1 MHNRRLMVK
10 HCNLARALAC
20 SLLLVTLAASL
31 TTPVMAQED
40 NSIEAPRELGGHLF
54 IPSTIVPDPFVSTTV
69 STTTGF
75 GMAVN
80 LDVPILNLDGEQV
93 GSLSGNIGVILLEF
107 KYQYAINRRF
117 AVRGGISGG
126 SRVGTTAVS
135 ILSEGVSAIY
145 GYELGGTASLFR
157 KSNWQLSATVDVR
170 GNTLFGVSPLDFV
183 RAVVQSIADG
193 DSTDALEAGEDSLLT
208 EGNNV
213 RVLGGV
219 RAAYTPATWVGIIG
233 YVEAGMGDKFLES
246 DSNTSVLN
254 GGAAVSFD
262 LNPLT
267 HFPMGFLGT
276 YRHES
281 LSERGED
288 LGGSSQAFGLGIF
301 YTGREF
307 FSIGIENTWQ
317 RIDQLTTDEDI
328 DAVQGRIVLRYDFN

>member
-1 MHNRRLMVK
+1 MRNRMMNHR
-10 HCNLARALAC
+10 NLARALA
-20 SLLLVTLAASL
+20 SSWLLVILATSL
-31 TTPVMAQED
+31 STQVVAQE
-40 NSIEAPRELGGHLF
+40 NNPTEAPRELGGHLF

-69 STTTGF
+69 SSTTGF

-107 KYQYAINRRF
+107 KYQHAINRRF

-126 SRVGTTAVS
+126 SRVGTTAIS

-145 GYELGGTASLFR
+145 GYEVGGTASLMR
-157 KSNWQLSATVDVR
+157 KRNWQLSATVDVR
-170 GNTLFGVSPLDFV
+170 GNTLYGVSPLDFV
-183 RAVVQSIADG
+183 RAVVHSIADG
-193 DSTDALEAGEDSLLT
+193 DSTDAVEAGADSLLSQ
-208 EGNNV
+208 GSNV

-219 RAAYTPATWVGIIG
+219 RAAYTPAQWIGFIG
-233 YVEAGMGDKFLES
+233 YVEAGMGDKFFES
-246 DSNTSVLN
+246 ESNTSVVN

-267 HFPMGFLGT
+267 HTPMGFLGT
-276 YRHES
+276 YRGES

-288 LGGSSQAFGLGIF
+288 LGAGSQAFGFGIF
-301 YTGREF
+301 YTGRPF
-307 FSIGIENTWQ
+307 FSIGLENTWQ
-317 RIDQLTTDEDI
+317 RIDQPTTEQDI